1 MRMSIDEIIRQLS
14 SIKDNA
20 ESFTTK
26 DGDDEIWR
34 EDIAVCEELI
44 SILSE
49 MRDAGINDTKQV
61 RKMIDAVRSGK
72 NEISFR

>member
-49 MRDAGINDTKQV
+49 MQDAGINDTKQA

-72 NEISFR
+72 NEISFK

>member
-1 MRMSIDEIIRQLS
+1 MSIDEIIRQLS

>member
-1 MRMSIDEIIRQLS
+1 MSIDEIIRQLS

-49 MRDAGINDTKQV
+49 MQDAGINDTKQA

-72 NEISFR
+72 NEISFK